1 MTDARSEHAPQVAP
15 TSLRIHANGL
25 DLHVLAWEPPA
36 SVARRV
42 RVPVC
47 VLLHGYMDSAASF
60 DEIAP
65 SLAHAGFRVMAPD
78 QRGFGDSG
86 RVADGGYY
94 HFPDYVFD
102 VADLVDA
109 VSPDAPVFLV
119 GHSMGGNVAALYA
132 GTLPERVA
140 MLALLEGVGPPDF
153 PDELAPVRTR
163 AWIEGVRKA
172 RLRDERPITLE
183 EAARRLGSNHPY
195 VDRALIARRAEQLT
209 RPVSDVSEASEVSG
223 DSEASGAR
231 LRAWRF
237 DPRHRTTSPY
247 AFSVARWRAHAARIS
262 APTLVVGG
270 GPTGYHPPDEAERI
284 AVIERARLV
293 ELPGAGHM
301 MHWTQPAAL
310 VRELLAF
317 VDAADAHGG

>member
-1 MTDARSEHAPQVAP
+1 VAVTP
-15 TSLRIHANGL
+15 SSRRVRANGL
-25 DLHVLAWEPPA
+25 ELHVLEWAPP
-36 SVARRV
+36 SDVAPRA

-47 VLLHGYMDSAASF
+47 VLLHGYMDVAASF

-65 SLAHAGFRVMAPD
+65 SLARAGFRVIAPD
-78 QRGFGDSG
+78 QRGFGESG
-86 RVADGGYY
+86 RVPEGGYY

-109 VSPDAPVFLV
+109 ESPDAPVFLV

-153 PDELAPVRTR
+153 PDEVAPDRTR

-172 RLRDERPITLE
+172 RERDEKPISLE
-183 EAARRLGSNHPY
+183 VATRRLASNHPY
-195 VDRALIARRAEQLT
+195 VDRALLARRAEQLT
-209 RPVSDVSEASEVSG
+209 RPVGED
-223 DSEASGAR
+223 

-270 GPTGYHPPDEAERI
+270 GSTGYHPPDEADRI
-284 AVIERARLV
+284 ATLARARIV

-310 VRELLAF
+310 VRELLGFAEAC
-317 VDAADAHGG
+317 DQHG

>member
-1 MTDARSEHAPQVAP
+1 MSLASVTGVAP
-15 TSLRIHANGL
+15 TSSRVRANGL
-25 DLHVLAWEPPA
+25 ELHVLTWEP
-36 SVARRV
+36 SGVAPRTHA
-42 RVPVC
+42 PTC

-65 SLAHAGFRVMAPD
+65 GLARAGFRVIAPD
-78 QRGFGDSG
+78 QRGFGESA
-86 RVADGGYY
+86 RVPDGGYY

-119 GHSMGGNVAALYA
+119 GHSMGGSVAALYA

-140 MLALLEGVGPPDF
+140 RLALLEGVGPPDF
-153 PDELAPVRTR
+153 PDEIAPDRTR
-163 AWIEGVRKA
+163 AWIDGVRKA
-172 RLRDERPITLE
+172 REREEKPITLE
-183 EAARRLGSNHPY
+183 VATRRLASNHPY
-195 VDRALIARRAEQLT
+195 VDRALLARRAEQLT
-209 RPVSDVSEASEVSG
+209 RPVVDET
-223 DSEASGAR
+223 GAE

-270 GPTGYHPPDEAERI
+270 GSTGFHPPDEAERVATI
-284 AVIERARLV
+284 ARARIV

-317 VDAADAHGG
+317 AEACDAHG